1 MVLKHHEFVTFKI
14 IMDMISSYILFAF
27 HLLYFLVFWGLT
39 LLTSYF
45 YMDNLNI
52 MLYLVLIMP
61 WSTYSYV
68 TTRGCP
74 THGAQVILWPTI
86 FSDLVH
92 AKVKV
97 RELQCIYL
105 SCQNEI
111 EEVE

>member
-14 IMDMISSYILFAF
+14 TMDMISSYILFAV

-39 LLTSYF
+39 LLTSDF

-52 MLYLVLIMP
+52 IYLVLIIP

-68 TTRGCP
+68 TTQGCP
-74 THGAQVILWPTI
+74 THGVQVILWPAI
-86 FSDLVH
+86 FSDLAH

-97 RELQCIYL
+97 RELQCINL
-105 SCQNEI
+105 SCKNEI